1 MSDYTNAFY
10 KKTAR
15 IMIAVCGLLFS
26 LFSFVYLY
34 VFQRDVLEALHFSLA
49 HGKTTFAPMASALVI
64 TLILLLLRW
73 GVNSLL
79 GLKGRVRA
87 LAYVPSFLV
96 LCALTD
102 VGRGVYISDY
112 HTPWTWLLPLLV
124 LLFVGIG
131 YWLRGVF
138 RVQLNHEGSL
148 WGLVNSNL
156 AVLLGLCLLTVCVG
170 STNRQFHHELEAEH
184 YLRAGEYDT
193 ST

>member
-87 LAYVPSFLV
+87 LAYVPSFW
-96 LCALTD
+96 C
-102 VGRGVYISDY
+102 
-112 HTPWTWLLPLLV
+112 
-124 LLFVGIG
+124 FVP
-131 YWLRGVF
+131 
-138 RVQLNHEGSL
+138 
-148 WGLVNSNL
+148 
-156 AVLLGLCLLTVCVG
+156 
-170 STNRQFHHELEAEH
+170 
-184 YLRAGEYDT
+184 
-193 ST
+193 

>member
-124 LLFVGIG
+124 LLFV
-131 YWLRGVF
+131 LTS
-138 RVQLNHEGSL
+138 LNIHI
-148 WGLVNSNL
+148 
-156 AVLLGLCLLTVCVG
+156 LL
-170 STNRQFHHELEAEH
+170 F
-184 YLRAGEYDT
+184 
-193 ST
+193 

>member
-79 GLKGRVRA
+79 GLAQGRRELHAVQDQ
-87 LAYVPSFLV
+87 VH
-96 LCALTD
+96 D
-102 VGRGVYISDY
+102 
-112 HTPWTWLLPLLV
+112 
-124 LLFVGIG
+124 
-131 YWLRGVF
+131 
-138 RVQLNHEGSL
+138 VQL
-148 WGLVNSNL
+148 
-156 AVLLGLCLLTVCVG
+156 
-170 STNRQFHHELEAEH
+170 R
-184 YLRAGEYDT
+184 RAHD
-193 ST
+193 